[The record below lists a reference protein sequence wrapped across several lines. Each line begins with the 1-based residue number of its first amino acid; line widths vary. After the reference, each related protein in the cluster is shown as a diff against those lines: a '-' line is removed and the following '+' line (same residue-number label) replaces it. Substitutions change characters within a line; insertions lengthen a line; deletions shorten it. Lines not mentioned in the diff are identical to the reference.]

1 VVYQPIRSMKL
12 FLLAVLTGILLF
24 TSSCSSS
31 SKKQNIESLREE
43 VIAIHDEVMPR
54 MGELKTLRKEIAAK
68 ANELDQADSIGNT
81 SEVNELRDLAIRLDD
96 AFEGMF
102 VWMRQFNST
111 YEGMQ
116 IDEIE
121 AYLLDQREKVKVVN
135 SDIRTSLQEAKAKLG
150 RLD

>member
-1 VVYQPIRSMKL
+1 MKS
-12 FLLAVLTGILLF
+12 FLIAVLTGFILF
-24 TSSCSSS
+24 GSSCSSS
-31 SKKQNIESLREE
+31 SEKQNIESLREE
-43 VIAIHDEVMPR
+43 VIAIHDEVMPK

-68 ANELDQADSIGNT
+68 ANELDQADSIANT
-81 SEVNELRDLAIRLDD
+81 SEVRELKGLAGRMDD

-111 YEGMQ
+111 YEGMKE
-116 IDEIE
+116 DEIE

-135 SDIRTSLQEAKAKLG
+135 SDIRISLQEAKAKLG